1 MIRSLPALLL
11 CLSAALPSG
20 GAAQGQ
26 TAPAGSLVVRD
37 AWIRESTA
45 SRTTSSG
52 YFTIDNGTDTPV
64 ALVGVSLEGVRDAQM
79 HAVVEREG
87 QSGMRPLA
95 TLPIPARGSVSLAP
109 GGAHV
114 MLMEIVRPLR
124 PGTSVEMT
132 LTFDNKQTRRVRAV
146 VRPLSAMSAR

>member
-1 MIRSLPALLL
+1 MIRSLQAMLL

-20 GAAQGQ
+20 GAAQGH
-26 TAPAGSLVVRD
+26 TAPAGGLVVRD
-37 AWIRESTA
+37 AWVRESTA

-52 YFTIDNGTDTPV
+52 YFTIDNRTDTSV
-64 ALVGVSLEGVRDAQM
+64 ALVRVALEGVRNAQM
-79 HAVVEREG
+79 HAVVEQQG
-87 QSGMRPLA
+87 QAGMRSLA
-95 TLPIPARGSVSLAP
+95 TISIPARGSVSLVP

-114 MLMEIVRPLR
+114 MLIEVARPLR

-146 VRPLSAMSAR
+146 VRPMSAMSAR